1 MLYLDHM
8 STSNQLALA
17 TITGKTPGRKLTS
30 PDQLNVGDILILD
43 NLYYQITRIDP
54 LYYSFVIGTAP
65 TSDVV
70 VATGQNNLEIKF
82 PSNTLPDP
90 SEIYFFNGIG
100 IDGTLT
106 FQIEF
111 PYGTPRFTPHGAP
124 VFLTSV
130 DASKEFPLPISMFVN
145 SNNPLALKI
154 NTPSNFVQ
162 ATVWLF
168 GKKLQ
173 VTVVQQGSITAP
185 GTALNAIANGANW
198 WKGFSTWTEK
208 PSTGE

>member
-30 PDQLNVGDILILD
+30 PDQLNVGDILILND
-43 NLYYQITRIDP
+43 LYYQIQRIDP
-54 LYYSFVIGTAP
+54 LYFSFTIGTAP

-70 VATGQNNLEIKF
+70 VSTNLSNYELKF
-82 PSNTLPDP
+82 PASTLPNP
-90 SEIYFFNGIG
+90 NEIYYFNAIG
-100 IDGTLT
+100 IDGTIT

-111 PYGTPRFTPHGAP
+111 PWGTPRFTPHGAP

-130 DASKEFPLPISMFVN
+130 DASKEFPLPIAMFID

-173 VTVVQQGSITAP
+173 VTVVQQGTITAP

-198 WKGFSTWTEK
+198 WKGFTTWTEK